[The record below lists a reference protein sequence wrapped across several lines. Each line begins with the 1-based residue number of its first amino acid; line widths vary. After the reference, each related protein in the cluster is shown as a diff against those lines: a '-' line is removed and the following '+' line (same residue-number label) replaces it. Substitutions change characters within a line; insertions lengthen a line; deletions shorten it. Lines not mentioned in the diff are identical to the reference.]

1 MKIKAG
7 GDTFEIDEQILL
19 EELKNILYDTGRL
32 RMNSVNK
39 AIAVQAL
46 QNSARRVKSNY
57 AKKTIAELIVAVST
71 ADDIQFIKEDTK

>member
-39 AIAVQAL
+39 AIAMQAL
-46 QNSARRVKSNY
+46 QNSARRVKSGY
-57 AKKTIAELIVAVST
+57 AKKTIAELIVVIST
-71 ADDIQFIKEDTK
+71 ADDIQFIREETK

>member
-7 GDTFEIDEQILL
+7 GDTFEVDEQILL

-39 AIAVQAL
+39 AIAMQAL
-46 QNSARRVKSNY
+46 QNSARRVKSGY
-57 AKKTIAELIVAVST
+57 AKKTIAELIVAIST
-71 ADDIQFIKEDTK
+71 ADDIQFIREETK

>member
-7 GDTFEIDEQILL
+7 GDTFEVDEQILL

-39 AIAVQAL
+39 AIAMQAL
-46 QNSARRVKSNY
+46 QNSARRVKSGY
-57 AKKTIAELIVAVST
+57 AKKTIAELIVVIST
-71 ADDIQFIKEDTK
+71 ADDIQFIREETK